1 MTDPNIP
8 LSRRA
13 MLTAALVG
21 GSAAA
26 ATLAGAAAA
35 HAGPAAGS
43 DTRAGGGKQFT
54 LTVLGTTDLHNNV
67 FNWDYFKN
75 VPYSD
80 SASNRIG
87 IAQAATLIKAMRA
100 ERGAANTLTID
111 AGDTIQ
117 GTPLAY
123 YFAKIN
129 PISATVKHPMA
140 LAMNSV
146 GYDAVCLG
154 NHEFNYG
161 IPLLRTWE
169 GQLDFPLLGA
179 NVRDAATGSRAFTPY
194 VLKRVKTGNGWV
206 TVGLVGFVTPGCALW
221 DRDNVQGRLDFNGI
235 VEEARKVIPEMKA
248 AGADVVIVSSHS
260 GATPGSSYGDALPF
274 PENAST
280 QLAEEVPGIDAIL
293 VGHAHLEIPER
304 FVTNKDTGRQVLL
317 AEPLKWGMRV
327 SVMDLE
333 LAREKGQWTVISAH
347 SHLLD
352 AKTVDADPAVVRAV
366 QAGHDATVKY
376 VNAVI
381 GTSTAP
387 LSTATACWQDSA
399 AIDAI
404 NYVQASTIKAEL
416 AGGPNAG
423 LPVLSIAA
431 AFSREVDVK
440 AGPLTI
446 RDVAGLYIFD
456 NTLLSIKVTGAQ
468 VKAYLEWSAQYFRP
482 VSTTTARAA
491 DVTNAVTATAPNG
504 TPDYNYDVVY
514 GLDAP
519 LDYEIDLARPAGDRI
534 VGLAY
539 GGKALAPE
547 QEFAMA
553 INNYRQS
560 GGGNFPG
567 VKTAPVLSNSQQE
580 IRQRII
586 DYVVDRGT
594 LDVAVFSRDNW
605 RLTVNGRPLTVTPQ
619 T

>member
-1 MTDPNIP
+1 MTDPHHS
-8 LSRRA
+8 LSRRT

-26 ATLAGAAAA
+26 AALSGAPAAQA
-35 HAGPAAGS
+35 APAAGRK
-43 DTRAGGGKQFT
+43 TFN

-75 VPYSD
+75 VPYAD
-80 SASNRIG
+80 TAGNKIG
-87 IAQAATLIKAMRA
+87 IAQAATLIKAMRD
-100 ERGAANTLTID
+100 ERGASNTLTID

-123 YFAKIN
+123 YFAKIS
-129 PISATVKHPMA
+129 PISATVTHPMA
-140 LAMNSV
+140 LAMNAV
-146 GYDAVCLG
+146 GYDAVGLG

-169 GQLDFPLLGA
+169 SQLNFPLLGA
-179 NVRDAATGSRAFTPY
+179 NVHDATTGKRAFTPY
-194 VLKRVKTGNGWV
+194 VLKRVKTNNGWL

-221 DRDNVQGRLDFNGI
+221 DRDNVQGKLDFNGI
-235 VEEARKVIPEMKA
+235 VEEARTVIPQLKA
-248 AGADVVIVSSHS
+248 AGADVVIVTSHS

-304 FVTNKDTGRQVLL
+304 FVTNKATGRQVLL
-317 AEPLKWGMRV
+317 TEPLKWGMRV
-327 SVMDLE
+327 AVMDLE
-333 LAREKGQWTVISAH
+333 VAKDKGRWTVTAAH

-366 QAGHDATVKY
+366 QAGHEATVKY
-376 VNAVI
+376 VNEVI

-387 LSTATACWQDSA
+387 LNTATACWEDSA

-416 AGGPNAG
+416 AGGPSAG

-431 AFSREVDVK
+431 AFSRSVDVK

-456 NTLLSIKVTGAQ
+456 NTLLSVKVTGAQ
-468 VKAYLEWSAQYFRP
+468 VRDYLEWSARYFKP
-482 VSTTTARAA
+482 VFSSPARAA
-491 DVTNAVTATAPNG
+491 DVTNAATAMAPGG

-514 GLDAP
+514 GLDAA
-519 LDYEIDLARPAGDRI
+519 LNYEIDLAKPVGERI
-534 VGLAY
+534 TGLRY
-539 GGKALAPE
+539 GGEVLRRD
-547 QEFAMA
+547 QEFALA

-560 GGGNFPG
+560 GGGNFPA
-567 VKTAPVLSNSQQE
+567 VMAAPVLSNSQQE

-586 DYVVDRGT
+586 DYVVDHGT
-594 LDVAVFSRDNW
+594 LDVSVFSQDNW
-605 RLTVNGRPLTVTPQ
+605 RLTVNGAALTVTA
-619 T
+619 

>member
-1 MTDPNIP
+1 MTDPNP
-8 LSRRA
+8 SFSRRA
-13 MLTAALVG
+13 MLAAAFVG

-26 ATLAGAAAA
+26 AALSGA
-35 HAGPAAGS
+35 PAAQAAPATG
-43 DTRAGGGKQFT
+43 RNQFQ

-67 FNWDYFKN
+67 FNWDYFKDM
-75 VPYSD
+75 PYSD
-80 SASNRIG
+80 SAGNKIG
-87 IAQAATLIKAMRA
+87 IAQAATLIKAVRA
-100 ERGAANTLTID
+100 ERGAGHTLTID
-111 AGDTIQ
+111 SGDTIQ

-123 YFAKIN
+123 YFAKVN
-129 PISATVKHPMA
+129 PISDTVKHPMA
-140 LAMNSV
+140 LAMNAV
-146 GYDAVCLG
+146 GYDAVALG

-161 IPLLRTWE
+161 IPMLRTWE
-169 GQLDFPLLGA
+169 KQLDFPLLGA
-179 NVRDAATGSRAFTPY
+179 NVHDAVSGRRAFTPY
-194 VLKRVKTGNGWV
+194 VLKRVKTENGWL

-221 DRDNVQGRLDFNGI
+221 DRDNVQGKLDFNGI
-235 VEEARKVIPEMKA
+235 VEEAKTVIPEMKA

-304 FVTNKDTGRQVLL
+304 FVINKATGRQVLL
-317 AEPLKWGMRV
+317 TEPLKWGMRV
-327 SVMDLE
+327 AVIDLQ
-333 LAREKGQWTVISAH
+333 LTKDRGQWSVTSAH

-352 AKTVDADPAVVRAV
+352 AKTADADPAVVGAV
-366 QAGHDATVKY
+366 QAGHEATVKY
-376 VNAVI
+376 VNQVI

-387 LSTATACWQDSA
+387 LSTATACWGDSA

-416 AGGPNAG
+416 ANGPAAS

-431 AFSREVDVK
+431 AFSRAVDVK

-468 VKAYLEWSAQYFRP
+468 VKAYLEWSAQYFKP
-482 VSTTTARAA
+482 VAGTTARAQ
-491 DVTNAVTATAPNG
+491 DVTNAATVIAPNG

-519 LDYEIDLARPAGDRI
+519 LDYEIDLARPVGDRI
-534 VGLAY
+534 MKLTY
-539 GGKALAPE
+539 GGEPVPAE
-547 QEFAMA
+547 MEFAMA

-560 GGGNFPG
+560 GGGNFPA

-586 DYVVDRGT
+586 DYVVDRGS
-594 LDVAVFSRDNW
+594 LDAAVFSQSNW
-605 RLTVNGRPLTVTPQ
+605 RLTVNGEPLTVTA
-619 T
+619 

>member
-1 MTDPNIP
+1 MTDPSTAF
-8 LSRRA
+8 SRRA

-21 GSAAA
+21 G
-26 ATLAGAAAA
+26 GAAAA
-35 HAGPAAGS
+35 AFSAPAAQAAPANG
-43 DTRAGGGKQFT
+43 RKQFT

-67 FNWDYFKN
+67 FNWDYFKDL
-75 VPYSD
+75 PYAD
-80 SASNRIG
+80 AAGNKVG
-87 IAQAATLIKAMRA
+87 IAQAATLIKAVRA

-111 AGDTIQ
+111 SGDTIQ

-123 YFAKIN
+123 YFAKVN

-140 LAMNSV
+140 LAMNAV
-146 GYDAVCLG
+146 GYDAVGLG

-161 IPLLRTWE
+161 IPMLRTWE
-169 GQLDFPLLGA
+169 KQLDFPLLGA
-179 NVRDAATGSRAFTPY
+179 NVHDAGTGRRAFTPY
-194 VLKRVKTGNGWV
+194 VLKRVKTENGWL

-221 DRDNVQGRLDFNGI
+221 DRDNVQGKLDFNGI
-235 VEEARKVIPEMKA
+235 VEEAKTVIPEMKA

-304 FVTNKDTGRQVLL
+304 FVTNKATGRPVLL
-317 AEPLKWGMRV
+317 TEPLKWGMRV
-327 SVMDLE
+327 AVMDLE
-333 LAREKGQWTVISAH
+333 LVKDRGQWRVASAH
-347 SHLLD
+347 AHLLD
-352 AKTVDADPAVVRAV
+352 AKTVDADPAVVSAV
-366 QAGHDATVKY
+366 QAGHEATVKY
-376 VNAVI
+376 VNQVI

-387 LSTATACWQDSA
+387 LSTVTACWEDSA

-416 AGGPNAG
+416 ANGPAAG

-431 AFSREVDVK
+431 AFSRSVDVK

-468 VKAYLEWSAQYFRP
+468 VKDYLEWSAQYFKP
-482 VSTTTARAA
+482 VSGTSAKAA
-491 DVTNAVTATAPNG
+491 DVTNAATALAPNG

-519 LDYEIDLARPAGDRI
+519 LDYEIDLARPVGDRI
-534 VGLAY
+534 RNLSYDGEPLPA
-539 GGKALAPE
+539 GK
-547 QEFAMA
+547 EFAMA

-560 GGGNFPG
+560 GGGGFPA
-567 VKTAPVLSNSQQE
+567 VKSAPVLSNSQQE

-594 LDVAVFSRDNW
+594 LDAAVFSRSNW
-605 RLTVNGRPLTVTPQ
+605 RLTVNGAPLTVTA
-619 T
+619 

>member
-1 MTDPNIP
+1 MTDPTP
-8 LSRRA
+8 SPSRRA

-21 GSAAA
+21 GTAA
-26 ATLAGAAAA
+26 ATTFAGA
-35 HAGPAAGS
+35 PAAQARPALRPE
-43 DTRAGGGKQFT
+43 DNKQFT

-75 VPYSD
+75 TSYAD
-80 SASNRIG
+80 AAGNKIG
-87 IAQAATLIKAMRA
+87 IAQASTLIKAMRA
-100 ERGAANTLTID
+100 ECGAANTLTID

-123 YFAKIN
+123 YFAKIR
-129 PISATVKHPMA
+129 PVSDSVTHPMA
-140 LAMNSV
+140 LAMNAV
-146 GYDAVCLG
+146 GYDAVGLG

-169 GQLDFPLLGA
+169 KQLDFPLLGA
-179 NVRDAATGSRAFTPY
+179 NVHDAVTGQRAFTPY
-194 VLKRVKTGNGWV
+194 VLKRIKTDNGWL

-221 DRDNVQGRLDFNGI
+221 DRDNVQGKLDFNGI
-235 VEEARKVIPEMKA
+235 VEEARTVIPQMKA

-280 QLAEEVPGIDAIL
+280 LLAEEVPGIDAIL
-293 VGHAHLEIPER
+293 VGHAHVEIPER
-304 FVTNKDTGRQVLL
+304 FVTHKATGKQVLL
-317 AEPLKWGMRV
+317 TEPLKWGMRV
-327 SVMDLE
+327 SVMDLRLTKE
-333 LAREKGQWTVISAH
+333 RGRWNVTSAS

-352 AKTVDADPAVVRAV
+352 AKTAEPDPAVVRAV
-366 QAGHDATVKY
+366 QAGHEATVKY
-376 VNAVI
+376 VNEVI
-381 GTSTAP
+381 GTSTAA
-387 LSTATACWQDSA
+387 LSTGTACWQDTA

-404 NYVQASTIKAEL
+404 NFVQASTIKAEL
-416 AGGPNAG
+416 AGGANAG

-431 AFSREVDVK
+431 AFSRAVDVK

-468 VKAYLEWSAQYFRP
+468 VKAYLEWSAQYFKP
-482 VSTTTARAA
+482 VTGTTAAAA
-491 DVTNAVTATAPNG
+491 DVTNSVTPTAPGG

-519 LDYEIDLARPAGDRI
+519 LTYDIDLARPVGSRI
-534 VGLAY
+534 SNLSY
-539 GGKALAPE
+539 GGEALRAD

-567 VKTAPVLSNSQQE
+567 VKTAPVLANSQQE

-586 DYVVDRGT
+586 DYVVDSGT
-594 LDVAVFSRDNW
+594 LDVALFSRSDW
-605 RLTVNGRPLTVTPQ
+605 RLVVNGQPLTVIP
-619 T
+619 

>member
-1 MTDPNIP
+1 MTDANPS

-13 MLTAALVG
+13 MLAAALVG
-21 GSAAA
+21 GGTAA
-26 ATLAGAAAA
+26 ATLAGAPAAQ
-35 HAGPAAGS
+35 AGPASA
-43 DTRAGGGKQFT
+43 RKRFT

-75 VPYSD
+75 LPYAD
-80 SASNRIG
+80 TAGNKIG
-87 IAQAATLIKAMRA
+87 IAQASTLIKAMRT
-100 ERGAANTLTID
+100 ERGAAKTLTID

-123 YFAKIN
+123 YFAKIR
-129 PISATVKHPMA
+129 PISATVTHPMA
-140 LAMNSV
+140 LAMNAV
-146 GYDAVCLG
+146 GYDAAGLG

-169 GQLDFPLLGA
+169 RQLDFPLLAA
-179 NVRDAATGSRAFTPY
+179 NVHDAGTGQRAFTPY
-194 VLKRVKTGNGWV
+194 VLKRVKTDNGWL

-221 DRDNVQGRLDFNGI
+221 DRDNVQGKLDFNGI
-235 VEEARKVIPEMKA
+235 VEEARTVIPQLKA
-248 AGADVVIVSSHS
+248 AGADVVIVTSHS

-304 FVTNKDTGRQVLL
+304 FVTNKSSGKQVLL
-317 AEPLKWGMRV
+317 TEPLKWGMRV

-333 LAREKGQWTVISAH
+333 LAKDKGQWTVTAAH

-366 QAGHDATVKY
+366 RSGHEATVKY
-376 VNAVI
+376 VNEVI

-387 LSTATACWQDSA
+387 LTTATACWEDSA

-404 NYVQASTIKAEL
+404 NYVQAITIKAEL
-416 AGGPNAG
+416 ANGPAAD

-431 AFSREVDVK
+431 AFSRSVDVK

-468 VKAYLEWSAQYFRP
+468 VKDYLEWSAQFFQP
-482 VSTTTARAA
+482 VTTTTARAA
-491 DVTNAVTATAPNG
+491 DVTNAVTAAAPGG

-519 LDYEIDLARPAGDRI
+519 LNYEIDLAKPVGQRI
-534 VGLAY
+534 TGLTY
-539 GGKALAPE
+539 GTGALRMD
-547 QEFAMA
+547 QEFALA

-560 GGGNFPG
+560 GGGNFPA

-586 DYVVDRGT
+586 DFVVDRGT
-594 LDVAVFSRDNW
+594 LDVAVFSQANW
-605 RLTVNGRPLTVTPQ
+605 RLTVNGAALTITP
-619 T
+619 

>member
-1 MTDPNIP
+1 MTDPKSS

-26 ATLAGAAAA
+26 GALAGAPAVHAA
-35 HAGPAAGS
+35 PASG
-43 DTRAGGGKQFT
+43 RKRFT

-75 VPYSD
+75 VPYAD
-80 SASNRIG
+80 KAGNKIG

-100 ERGAANTLTID
+100 ERGAANTITID

-129 PISATVKHPMA
+129 PISASVKHPMA
-140 LAMNSV
+140 LAMNAV
-146 GYDAVCLG
+146 GYDAVGLG

-169 GQLDFPLLGA
+169 SQLDFPLLGA
-179 NVRDAATGSRAFTPY
+179 NVHDSVTGQRAFTPY
-194 VLKRVKTGNGWV
+194 VLKRVKTDNGWL

-221 DRDNVQGRLDFNGI
+221 DRDNVQGKLDFNGI
-235 VEEARKVIPEMKA
+235 VEEAKTVIPEMKA
-248 AGADVVIVSSHS
+248 AGADVVIVTSHS

-304 FVTNKDTGRQVLL
+304 FVTNKATGKQVLL
-317 AEPLKWGMRV
+317 TEPLKWGMRV

-333 LAREKGQWTVISAH
+333 LAKDKGQWTVTAAH
-347 SHLLD
+347 SLLLD

-366 QAGHDATVKY
+366 QSGHEATVKY
-376 VNAVI
+376 VNQVI
-381 GTSTAP
+381 GTSTAA
-387 LSTATACWQDSA
+387 LTTATACWEDSA

-404 NYVQASTIKAEL
+404 NFVQASTIKAEL
-416 AGGPNAG
+416 SNGPAAG

-431 AFSREVDVK
+431 AFSRSVDVK

-468 VKAYLEWSAQYFRP
+468 VKAYLEWSAQYFKP
-482 VSTTTARAA
+482 VFSTTARAA
-491 DVTNAVTATAPNG
+491 DVTNAATAMAPGG

-519 LDYEIDLARPAGDRI
+519 LDYEIDLAKPVGERI
-534 VGLAY
+534 TGLTY
-539 GGKALAPE
+539 GSAALRMD
-547 QEFAMA
+547 QEFALA

-560 GGGNFPG
+560 GGGSFPA

-586 DYVVDRGT
+586 DYVVAHGT
-594 LDVAVFSRDNW
+594 LDVAVFSQDNW
-605 RLTVNGRPLTVTPQ
+605 RLTVNGEALTVTP
-619 T
+619 

>member
-1 MTDPNIP
+1 MTDPNP
-8 LSRRA
+8 SFSRRA
-13 MLTAALVG
+13 MLAAAFVG

-26 ATLAGAAAA
+26 AALSGA
-35 HAGPAAGS
+35 PAAQAAPGN
-43 DTRAGGGKQFT
+43 AKKQFS

-67 FNWDYFKN
+67 FNWDYFKD

-80 SASNRIG
+80 TAGNRIG
-87 IAQAATLIKAMRA
+87 IAQASSLIKAVRA

-111 AGDTIQ
+111 SGDTIQ

-123 YFAKIN
+123 YFAKVN
-129 PISATVKHPMA
+129 PISDTVKHPMA
-140 LAMNSV
+140 LAMNAV
-146 GYDAVCLG
+146 GYDAVALG

-161 IPLLRTWE
+161 IPMLRTWE
-169 GQLDFPLLGA
+169 KQLDFPLLGA
-179 NVRDAATGSRAFTPY
+179 NVHDAVTGQRAFTPY
-194 VLKRVKTGNGWV
+194 VLKRVRTGNGWL

-221 DRDNVQGRLDFNGI
+221 DRDNVQGKLDFNGI
-235 VEEARKVIPEMKA
+235 VEEAKTVIPQMKA
-248 AGADVVIVSSHS
+248 AGADVIIVSSHS

-274 PENAST
+274 AENAST

-304 FVTNKDTGRQVLL
+304 FVTNKETKRPVLL
-317 AEPLKWGMRV
+317 TEPLKWGMRV
-327 SVMDLE
+327 AVIDLQ
-333 LAREKGQWTVISAH
+333 LAKDEGGWAVTSAH
-347 SHLLD
+347 SHLLNANTAD
-352 AKTVDADPAVVRAV
+352 PDPAVVSAV
-366 QAGHDATVKY
+366 QAGHEATVKY
-376 VNAVI
+376 VNQVI

-387 LSTATACWQDSA
+387 LTTVTACWGDSA

-416 AGGPNAG
+416 ANGPAAG

-431 AFSREVDVK
+431 AFSRSVDVK

-468 VKAYLEWSAQYFRP
+468 VKAYLEWSAQYFKP
-482 VSTTTARAA
+482 VATTTARAQ
-491 DVTNAVTATAPNG
+491 DVTNAATTMAPNG

-519 LDYEIDLARPAGDRI
+519 LNYEIDLARPVGERI
-534 VGLAY
+534 MNLSY
-539 GGKALAPE
+539 GGSPVPAEK
-547 QEFAMA
+547 EFAMA

-586 DYVVDRGT
+586 DYVVARGT
-594 LDVAVFSRDNW
+594 LDAAVFSQSNW
-605 RLTVNGRPLTVTPQ
+605 RLTVTGEPLTVTA
-619 T
+619 

>member
-1 MTDPNIP
+1 MTDPNP
-8 LSRRA
+8 SLSRRA
-13 MLTAALVG
+13 MLTAAFVG

-26 ATLAGAAAA
+26 AAFSGA
-35 HAGPAAGS
+35 PAAQ
-43 DTRAGGGKQFT
+43 AAPGGQASAKKQFT

-67 FNWDYFKN
+67 FNWDYFKDAA
-75 VPYSD
+75 YSD
-80 SASNRIG
+80 NAGNKIG
-87 IAQAATLIKAMRA
+87 IAQASTLIKAVRA

-111 AGDTIQ
+111 SGDTIQ

-129 PISATVKHPMA
+129 PISDSVKHPMA
-140 LAMNSV
+140 LAMNAV
-146 GYDAVCLG
+146 GYDAVALG

-161 IPLLRTWE
+161 IPMLRTWE
-169 GQLDFPLLGA
+169 KQLDFPLLGA
-179 NVRDAATGSRAFTPY
+179 NVHDAGTGQHAFTPY
-194 VLKRVKTGNGWV
+194 ILKRVKTENGWL

-221 DRDNVQGRLDFNGI
+221 DRDNVQGKLDFNGI
-235 VEEARKVIPEMKA
+235 VEEAKTVIPQMKA

-274 PENAST
+274 AENAST

-304 FVTNKDTGRQVLL
+304 FVTNKATGRQVLL
-317 AEPLKWGMRV
+317 TEPLKWGMRV
-327 SVMDLE
+327 AVIDLALVKDQGRWSV
-333 LAREKGQWTVISAH
+333 ASAH

-352 AKTVDADPAVVRAV
+352 AKTVEADPAVVSAV
-366 QAGHDATVKY
+366 QAGHEATVKY
-376 VNAVI
+376 VNQVI

-387 LSTATACWQDSA
+387 LSTADACWSDSA

-416 AGGPNAG
+416 ANGPAAG

-431 AFSREVDVK
+431 AFSRSVDVK

-468 VKAYLEWSAQYFRP
+468 VKAYLEWSAQYFKP
-482 VSTTTARAA
+482 VSGTTARAA
-491 DVTNAVTATAPNG
+491 DVTNAATALAPNG

-519 LDYEIDLARPAGDRI
+519 LDYEIDLARPVGDRI
-534 VGLAY
+534 ANLTY
-539 GGKALAPE
+539 GGSPLAADK
-547 QEFAMA
+547 EFALA

-560 GGGNFPG
+560 GGGNFPA

-594 LDVAVFSRDNW
+594 LDSAVFSQSNW
-605 RLTVNGRPLTVTPQ
+605 RLTVDGAPLTVTA
-619 T
+619 

>member
-1 MTDPNIP
+1 MTDPTTP

-26 ATLAGAAAA
+26 ATLAGA
-35 HAGPAAGS
+35 PAAQAATGS
-43 DTRAGGGKQFT
+43 PGTGGKPFT

-75 VPYSD
+75 TPYTD
-80 SASNRIG
+80 TAGNKIG

-129 PISATVKHPMA
+129 PVSATVKHPMA
-140 LAMNSV
+140 LAMNAV
-146 GYDAVCLG
+146 GYDAVALG

-169 GQLDFPLLGA
+169 KQLDFPLLGA
-179 NVRDAATGSRAFTPY
+179 NVHDAVTGQRAFTPY
-194 VLKRVKTGNGWV
+194 ILKRVKTVNGWL

-221 DRDNVQGRLDFNGI
+221 DRDNVQGKLDFNGI
-235 VEEARKVIPEMKA
+235 VEEAKTVIPQMKA

-304 FVTNKDTGRQVLL
+304 FATNKATGRQVLL
-317 AEPLKWGMRV
+317 TEPLKWGMRV
-327 SVMDLE
+327 AVMDLQ
-333 LAREKGQWTVISAH
+333 LAKDRGQWSVVSAH

-352 AKTVDADPAVVRAV
+352 AKTVDADPAVVSAV
-366 QAGHDATVKY
+366 QAGHQATVKY
-376 VNAVI
+376 VNQVI

-387 LSTATACWQDSA
+387 LSTATACWGDSA

-416 AGGPNAG
+416 ANGPAAG

-431 AFSREVDVK
+431 AFSRAVDVK

-468 VKAYLEWSAQYFRP
+468 VKAYLEWSAQYFKP
-482 VSTTTARAA
+482 VSGTTASAQ
-491 DVTNAVTATAPNG
+491 DVTNAATAMAPNG

-519 LDYEIDLARPAGDRI
+519 LDYEIDLARPVGDRI
-534 VGLAY
+534 MNLTY
-539 GGKALAPE
+539 GGAPVPAG

-560 GGGNFPG
+560 GGGNFPA

-594 LDVAVFSRDNW
+594 LDAAVFSQSNW
-605 RLTVNGRPLTVTPQ
+605 RLTVNGAPLTVTA
-619 T
+619 

>member
-1 MTDPNIP
+1 MTDPNP
-8 LSRRA
+8 SFSRRA
-13 MLTAALVG
+13 MLAAAFVG

-26 ATLAGAAAA
+26 AALSGA
-35 HAGPAAGS
+35 PAAQAAPGN
-43 DTRAGGGKQFT
+43 GKKQFN

-67 FNWDYFKN
+67 FNWDYFKD

-80 SASNRIG
+80 TTGNRIG
-87 IAQAATLIKAMRA
+87 IAQASSLIKAVRA

-111 AGDTIQ
+111 SGDTIQ

-123 YFAKIN
+123 YFAKVN
-129 PISATVKHPMA
+129 PISDTVKHPMA
-140 LAMNSV
+140 LAMNAV
-146 GYDAVCLG
+146 GYDAVALG

-161 IPLLRTWE
+161 IPMLRTWE
-169 GQLDFPLLGA
+169 KQLDFPLLGA
-179 NVRDAATGSRAFTPY
+179 NVHDAVTGQRAFTPY
-194 VLKRVKTGNGWV
+194 VLKRVKTESGWL

-221 DRDNVQGRLDFNGI
+221 DRDNVQGKLDFNGI
-235 VEEARKVIPEMKA
+235 VEEAKTVIPQMKA
-248 AGADVVIVSSHS
+248 AGADVIIVSSHS

-274 PENAST
+274 AENAST
-280 QLAEEVPGIDAIL
+280 QLAEEVSGIDAIL

-304 FVTNKDTGRQVLL
+304 FVTNKETKRPVLL
-317 AEPLKWGMRV
+317 TEPLKWGMRV
-327 SVMDLE
+327 AVIDLQ
-333 LAREKGQWTVISAH
+333 LTKDDGRWTVTSAH
-347 SHLLD
+347 SHLLNANTAD
-352 AKTVDADPAVVRAV
+352 PDPAVVNAV
-366 QAGHDATVKY
+366 QAGHEATVKY
-376 VNAVI
+376 VNQVI

-387 LSTATACWQDSA
+387 LTTATACWGDSA

-416 AGGPNAG
+416 ANGPAAG

-431 AFSREVDVK
+431 AFSRSVDVK

-468 VKAYLEWSAQYFRP
+468 VKAYLEWSAQYFKP
-482 VSTTTARAA
+482 VATTTARAQ
-491 DVTNAVTATAPNG
+491 DVTNAATTMAPNG

-519 LDYEIDLARPAGDRI
+519 LNYEIDLARPVGDRI
-534 VGLAY
+534 MNLTY
-539 GGKALAPE
+539 GGSPVPAD

-560 GGGNFPG
+560 GGGNFPA

-586 DYVVDRGT
+586 DYVVARGT
-594 LDVAVFSRDNW
+594 LDAAVFSQSNW
-605 RLTVNGRPLTVTPQ
+605 RLTVQGEPLTVTA
-619 T
+619 

>member
-1 MTDPNIP
+1 MTDPNTA
-8 LSRRA
+8 LTRRA

-26 ATLAGAAAA
+26 ATLAGSPAAQAA
-35 HAGPAAGS
+35 PAAG
-43 DTRAGGGKQFT
+43 RKAFT

-75 VPYSD
+75 IPYAD
-80 SASNRIG
+80 TAGNKIG

-100 ERGAANTLTID
+100 ERGAGNTVTVD

-123 YFAKIN
+123 YFAKIE
-129 PISATVKHPMA
+129 PISTTVKHPMA
-140 LAMNSV
+140 LAMNAV
-146 GYDAVCLG
+146 GYDAVGLG

-169 GQLDFPLLGA
+169 RQLDFPLLGA
-179 NVRDAATGSRAFTPY
+179 NVHDAVTGKRAFTPW
-194 VLKRVKTGNGWV
+194 VLKRVKTDNGWL

-221 DRDNVQGRLDFNGI
+221 DRDNVQGKLDFNGI
-235 VEEARKVIPEMKA
+235 VEEAKTVIPQLKA
-248 AGADVVIVSSHS
+248 AGADVVIVTSHS

-280 QLAEEVPGIDAIL
+280 QLAEVVPGIDAIL

-304 FVTNKDTGRQVLL
+304 YVTNTVTGKQVLL
-317 AEPLKWGMRV
+317 TEPLKWGMRV

-333 LAREKGQWTVISAH
+333 LIKDKGRWTVTAAH
-347 SHLLD
+347 AHLLD

-366 QAGHDATVKY
+366 QSGHEATVKY
-376 VNAVI
+376 VNEVI
-381 GTSTAP
+381 GSSTAP
-387 LSTATACWQDSA
+387 LNTATACWEDTD

-404 NYVQASTIKAEL
+404 NYIQASTIKAEL
-416 AGGPNAG
+416 ANGPSAG

-431 AFSREVDVK
+431 AFSRTVDVK

-468 VKAYLEWSAQYFRP
+468 VKDYLEWSAQYFKA
-482 VSTTTARAA
+482 VSASSARAA
-491 DVTNAVTATAPNG
+491 DITNAVTAMAPGG

-519 LDYEIDLARPAGDRI
+519 LNYEIDLAKPVGERI
-534 VGLAY
+534 TGLSY
-539 GGKALAPE
+539 GGEALRAD
-547 QEFAMA
+547 QEFALA

-560 GGGNFPG
+560 GGGNFPA

-586 DYVVDRGT
+586 DYVVDTGT
-594 LDVAVFSRDNW
+594 LDVAVFSQDNW
-605 RLTVNGRPLTVTPQ
+605 RLTVNGQALTVTA
-619 T
+619 

>member
-1 MTDPNIP
+1 MTDPNTSP
-8 LSRRA
+8 SRRA
-13 MLTAALVG
+13 MLAAALVG
-21 GSAAA
+21 G
-26 ATLAGAAAA
+26 GAAAA
-35 HAGPAAGS
+35 ALAGTPAAQAAPGLAGS
-43 DTRAGGGKQFT
+43 KKQFT

-75 VPYSD
+75 AAYAD
-80 SASNRIG
+80 AAGNKIG
-87 IAQAATLIKAMRA
+87 IAQAAALINAMRA

-123 YFAKIN
+123 YFAKIK

-140 LAMNSV
+140 LAMNAI
-146 GYDAVCLG
+146 GYDAVGLG

-161 IPLLRTWE
+161 IALLRTWE
-169 GQLDFPLLGA
+169 KQLDFPLLGA
-179 NVRDAATGSRAFTPY
+179 NVHDAVSGRRAFTPY
-194 VLKRVKTGNGWV
+194 VLKRVKTDSGWL

-221 DRDNVQGRLDFNGI
+221 DRDNVQGKLDFNGI
-235 VEEARKVIPEMKA
+235 VEEARAVIPQVKA
-248 AGADVVIVSSHS
+248 AGADVVIVTSHS

-304 FVTNKDTGRQVLL
+304 FVTNKATGKQVLL
-317 AEPLKWGMRV
+317 TEPLKWGMRV

-333 LAREKGQWTVISAH
+333 LAKEKGQWSVTAAH

-352 AKTVDADPAVVRAV
+352 AKTADADPAVVRAV
-366 QAGHDATVKY
+366 QAGHEATVNY
-376 VNAVI
+376 VNEVI
-381 GTSTAP
+381 GTCTAP
-387 LSTATACWQDSA
+387 LSTATACWEDSA

-416 AGGPNAG
+416 ANGPAAG

-431 AFSREVDVK
+431 AFSRAVDVK

-468 VKAYLEWSAQYFRP
+468 VKAYLEWSAQYFKP
-482 VSTTTARAA
+482 VTATTASAQ
-491 DVTNAVTATAPNG
+491 DVTNAVTAAAPNG

-519 LDYEIDLARPAGDRI
+519 LNYEIDLARPAGDRI
-534 VGLAY
+534 ANLSY
-539 GGKALAPE
+539 GGQALAPE
-547 QEFAMA
+547 QEFALA

-560 GGGNFPG
+560 GGGNFPA
-567 VKTAPVLSNSQQE
+567 VKSAPVLSNSQQE

-594 LDVAVFSRDNW
+594 LDVAAFSQANW
-605 RLTVNGRPLTVTPQ
+605 RLTVNGAPLTVTA
-619 T
+619 

>member
-1 MTDPNIP
+1 MTDPTP
-8 LSRRA
+8 SPSRRA

-21 GSAAA
+21 GTAA
-26 ATLAGAAAA
+26 ATTFAGA
-35 HAGPAAGS
+35 PAAQARPALRPE
-43 DTRAGGGKQFT
+43 DKKQFT

-75 VPYSD
+75 TSYAD
-80 SASNRIG
+80 AAGNKIG
-87 IAQAATLIKAMRA
+87 IAQASTLIKAMRA
-100 ERGAANTLTID
+100 ECGAANTLTID

-123 YFAKIN
+123 YFAKIR
-129 PISATVKHPMA
+129 PISDSVTHPMA
-140 LAMNSV
+140 LAMNAV
-146 GYDAVCLG
+146 GYDAVGLG

-169 GQLDFPLLGA
+169 KQLDFPLLGA
-179 NVRDAATGSRAFTPY
+179 NVHDAVTGQRAFTPY
-194 VLKRVKTGNGWV
+194 VLKRIKTDNGWL

-221 DRDNVQGRLDFNGI
+221 DRDNVQGKLDFNGI
-235 VEEARKVIPEMKA
+235 VEEARTVIPQMKA

-280 QLAEEVPGIDAIL
+280 LLAEEVPGIDAIL
-293 VGHAHLEIPER
+293 VGHAHVEIPER
-304 FVTNKDTGRQVLL
+304 FVTHKATGKQVLL
-317 AEPLKWGMRV
+317 TEPLKWGMRV
-327 SVMDLE
+327 SVMDLRLTKE
-333 LAREKGQWTVISAH
+333 RGRWNVTSAS

-352 AKTVDADPAVVRAV
+352 AKTAEPDPAVVRAV
-366 QAGHDATVKY
+366 QAGHEATVKY
-376 VNAVI
+376 VNEVI
-381 GTSTAP
+381 GTSTAA
-387 LSTATACWQDSA
+387 LSTGTACWQDSA

-404 NYVQASTIKAEL
+404 NFVQASTIKAEL
-416 AGGPNAG
+416 AGGANAG

-431 AFSREVDVK
+431 AFSRAVDVK

-468 VKAYLEWSAQYFRP
+468 VKAYLEWSAQYFKP
-482 VSTTTARAA
+482 VTGTTAAAA
-491 DVTNAVTATAPNG
+491 DVTNSVTPTAPGG

-519 LDYEIDLARPAGDRI
+519 LTYDIDLARPVGSRI
-534 VGLAY
+534 SNLRY
-539 GGKALAPE
+539 GGEALRAD

-586 DYVVDRGT
+586 DYVVDSGT
-594 LDVAVFSRDNW
+594 LDVALFSRSDW
-605 RLTVNGRPLTVTPQ
+605 RLVVNGQPLTVIP
-619 T
+619 

>member
-1 MTDPNIP
+1 MTDPNP
-8 LSRRA
+8 SFSRRA
-13 MLTAALVG
+13 MLTAAFVG

-26 ATLAGAAAA
+26 AALSGA
-35 HAGPAAGS
+35 PAAQAAPGN
-43 DTRAGGGKQFT
+43 AKKQFN

-67 FNWDYFKN
+67 FNWDYFKDL
-75 VPYSD
+75 PYSD
-80 SASNRIG
+80 NAGNKIG

-100 ERGAANTLTID
+100 ERGAAHTLTID
-111 AGDTIQ
+111 SGDTIQ

-123 YFAKIN
+123 YFAKVN

-140 LAMNSV
+140 LAMNAV
-146 GYDAVCLG
+146 GYDAVGLG

-161 IPLLRTWE
+161 IPMLRTWE
-169 GQLDFPLLGA
+169 KQLDFPLLGA
-179 NVRDAATGSRAFTPY
+179 NVHDAGTGRRAFTPY
-194 VLKRVKTGNGWV
+194 VLKRVKTENGWL

-221 DRDNVQGRLDFNGI
+221 DRDNVQGKLDFNGI
-235 VEEARKVIPEMKA
+235 VEEAKTVIPELKA

-274 PENAST
+274 AENAST

-304 FVTNKDTGRQVLL
+304 FVTNKATGRQVLL
-317 AEPLKWGMRV
+317 TEPLKWGMRV
-327 SVMDLE
+327 AVIDLQLAKDRGRWSV
-333 LAREKGQWTVISAH
+333 TSAH

-352 AKTVDADPAVVRAV
+352 AKTVEADPAVVSAV
-366 QAGHDATVKY
+366 QAGHEATVKY
-376 VNAVI
+376 VNQVI

-387 LSTATACWQDSA
+387 LSTATACWADSA

-404 NYVQASTIKAEL
+404 NYVQASTVKAEL
-416 AGGPNAG
+416 ANGPAAG

-431 AFSREVDVK
+431 AFSRSVDVK

-468 VKAYLEWSAQYFRP
+468 VKAYLEWSAQYFKP
-482 VSTTTARAA
+482 VATTTARAG
-491 DVTNAVTATAPNG
+491 DVTNAPTALAPNG

-534 VGLAY
+534 RNLSY
-539 GGKALAPE
+539 GGAPVPAE

-560 GGGNFPG
+560 GGGGFPA

-594 LDVAVFSRDNW
+594 LDAAVFSQDNW
-605 RLTVNGRPLTVTPQ
+605 RLTVNGEALTVTA
-619 T
+619 

>member
-1 MTDPNIP
+1 MTDPTP
-8 LSRRA
+8 SPSRRA

-21 GSAAA
+21 GTAA
-26 ATLAGAAAA
+26 ATTFAGA
-35 HAGPAAGS
+35 PAAQARPALRPE
-43 DTRAGGGKQFT
+43 DKKQFT

-75 VPYSD
+75 TSYAD
-80 SASNRIG
+80 AAGNKIG
-87 IAQAATLIKAMRA
+87 IAQASTLIKAMRA
-100 ERGAANTLTID
+100 ECGAANTLTID

-123 YFAKIN
+123 YFAKIR
-129 PISATVKHPMA
+129 PVSDSVTHPMA
-140 LAMNSV
+140 LAMNAV
-146 GYDAVCLG
+146 GYDAVGLG

-169 GQLDFPLLGA
+169 KQLDFPLLGA
-179 NVRDAATGSRAFTPY
+179 NVHDAVTGQRAFTPY
-194 VLKRVKTGNGWV
+194 VLKRIKTDNGWL

-221 DRDNVQGRLDFNGI
+221 DRDNVQGKLDFNGI
-235 VEEARKVIPEMKA
+235 VEEARTVIPQMKA

-280 QLAEEVPGIDAIL
+280 LLAEEVPGIDAIL
-293 VGHAHLEIPER
+293 VGHAHVEIPER
-304 FVTNKDTGRQVLL
+304 FVTHKATGKQVLL
-317 AEPLKWGMRV
+317 TEPLKWGMRV
-327 SVMDLE
+327 SVMDLRLTKE
-333 LAREKGQWTVISAH
+333 RGRWNVTSAS

-352 AKTVDADPAVVRAV
+352 AKTAEPDPAVVRAV
-366 QAGHDATVKY
+366 QAGHEATVKY
-376 VNAVI
+376 VNEVI
-381 GTSTAP
+381 GTSTAA
-387 LSTATACWQDSA
+387 LSTGTACWQDTA

-404 NYVQASTIKAEL
+404 NFVQASTIKAEL
-416 AGGPNAG
+416 AGGANAG

-431 AFSREVDVK
+431 AFSRAVDVK
-440 AGPLTI
+440 AGLLTI

-468 VKAYLEWSAQYFRP
+468 VKAYLEWSAQYFKP
-482 VSTTTARAA
+482 VTGTTAAAA
-491 DVTNAVTATAPNG
+491 DVTNSVTPTAPGG

-519 LDYEIDLARPAGDRI
+519 LTYDIDLARPVGSRI
-534 VGLAY
+534 SNLSY
-539 GGKALAPE
+539 GGEALRAD

-586 DYVVDRGT
+586 DYVVDSGT
-594 LDVAVFSRDNW
+594 LDAALFSRSDW
-605 RLTVNGRPLTVTPQ
+605 RLVVNGQPLTVIP
-619 T
+619 

>member
-1 MTDPNIP
+1 MTDPNP
-8 LSRRA
+8 SLSRRA
-13 MLTAALVG
+13 MLTAAFVG

-26 ATLAGAAAA
+26 LSGA
-35 HAGPAAGS
+35 PAAQAAPANGK
-43 DTRAGGGKQFT
+43 KQFQ

-67 FNWDYFKN
+67 FNWDYFKD

-80 SASNRIG
+80 NAGNKIG
-87 IAQAATLIKAMRA
+87 IAQAATLIKAVRA
-100 ERGAANTLTID
+100 ERGARNTLTID
-111 AGDTIQ
+111 SGDTIQ

-123 YFAKIN
+123 YFAKVN
-129 PISATVKHPMA
+129 PVSDTVKHPMA
-140 LAMNSV
+140 LAMNAV
-146 GYDAVCLG
+146 GYDAVALG

-169 GQLDFPLLGA
+169 KQLDFPLLGA
-179 NVRDAATGSRAFTPY
+179 NVHDAVTGQRAFTPY
-194 VLKRVKTGNGWV
+194 VLKRVKTESGWL
-206 TVGLVGFVTPGCALW
+206 TVGLAGFVTPGCALW
-221 DRDNVQGRLDFNGI
+221 DRDNVQGKLDFNGI
-235 VEEARKVIPEMKA
+235 VEEARIVIPQMKA
-248 AGADVVIVSSHS
+248 AGADVVLVSSHS

-274 PENAST
+274 PENAAT

-304 FVTNKDTGRQVLL
+304 FVTNKATGRQVLL
-317 AEPLKWGMRV
+317 TEPLKWGMRV
-327 SVMDLE
+327 AVIDLQ
-333 LAREKGQWTVISAH
+333 LAKDRGQWSVVSAH

-352 AKTVDADPAVVRAV
+352 AKTVDADPAVVSAV
-366 QAGHDATVKY
+366 QAGHEATVKY
-376 VNAVI
+376 VNQVI

-387 LSTATACWQDSA
+387 LSTATACWGDSA

-404 NYVQASTIKAEL
+404 NYVQASTVKAEL
-416 AGGPNAG
+416 ANGPAAG

-431 AFSREVDVK
+431 AFSRAVDVK

-468 VKAYLEWSAQYFRP
+468 VKAYLEWSAQYFKP
-482 VSTTTARAA
+482 VSGTTASAH
-491 DVTNAVTATAPNG
+491 DVTNAATAMAPNG

-519 LDYEIDLARPAGDRI
+519 LDYEIDLARPVGDRI
-534 VGLAY
+534 MNLTY
-539 GGKALAPE
+539 GGAPVPAD

-560 GGGNFPG
+560 GGGNFPA

-594 LDVAVFSRDNW
+594 LDASVFSQSNW
-605 RLTVNGRPLTVTPQ
+605 RLTVNGAPLTVTD
-619 T
+619 

>member
-1 MTDPNIP
+1 MTDPNTP

-26 ATLAGAAAA
+26 ATLAGA
-35 HAGPAAGS
+35 PAAQAVPATG
-43 DTRAGGGKQFT
+43 RKPFT

-75 VPYSD
+75 VPYAD
-80 SASNRIG
+80 TAGNKIG

-123 YFAKIN
+123 YFAKIS
-129 PISATVKHPMA
+129 PISATVTHPMA
-140 LAMNSV
+140 LAMNAV
-146 GYDAVCLG
+146 GYDAVGLG

-169 GQLDFPLLGA
+169 RQLDFPLLGA
-179 NVRDAATGSRAFTPY
+179 NVHDAVTGQRAFTPY
-194 VLKRVKTGNGWV
+194 VLKRVKTDNGWL

-221 DRDNVQGRLDFNGI
+221 DRDNVQGKLDFNGI
-235 VEEARKVIPEMKA
+235 VEEAKTVIPQLKA
-248 AGADVVIVSSHS
+248 AGADVVIVTSHS

-280 QLAEEVPGIDAIL
+280 QLAEEVPGIDAVL

-304 FVTNKDTGRQVLL
+304 FVTNKATGKQVLL
-317 AEPLKWGMRV
+317 TEPLKWGMRV
-327 SVMDLE
+327 SVMVLE
-333 LAREKGQWTVISAH
+333 LAKDKGRWTVTSAR

-352 AKTVDADPAVVRAV
+352 AKSVDADPAVVRAV
-366 QAGHDATVKY
+366 QAGHEATVKY
-376 VNAVI
+376 VNEVI
-381 GTSTAP
+381 GTCTAP
-387 LSTATACWQDSA
+387 LSTATACWEDSA

-404 NYVQASTIKAEL
+404 NYIQASTIKAEL
-416 AGGPNAG
+416 ANSPSAG

-431 AFSREVDVK
+431 AFSRSVDVK

-468 VKAYLEWSAQYFRP
+468 VKDYLEWSAQYFKP
-482 VSTTTARAA
+482 VLSTTARAA
-491 DVTNAVTATAPNG
+491 DVTNAATAVAPGG

-519 LDYEIDLARPAGDRI
+519 LKYEIDLAKPVGQRI
-534 VGLAY
+534 TGLSY
-539 GGKALAPE
+539 GTGALRMD
-547 QEFAMA
+547 QEFALA

-560 GGGNFPG
+560 GGGNFPA

-586 DYVVDRGT
+586 DYVVEHGS
-594 LDVAVFSRDNW
+594 LDVAVFSQDNW
-605 RLTVNGRPLTVTPQ
+605 RLTVNGEALTVTA
-619 T
+619 

>member
-1 MTDPNIP
+1 MTDPIP
-8 LSRRA
+8 SPSRRA
-13 MLTAALVG
+13 MLSAALVG
-21 GSAAA
+21 GTAAA
-26 ATLAGAAAA
+26 ATFAGA
-35 HAGPAAGS
+35 PAAQARQALQPDGK
-43 DTRAGGGKQFT
+43 KQFT

-67 FNWDYFKN
+67 FNWDYFKDTAYADAAGN
-75 VPYSD
+75 K
-80 SASNRIG
+80 IG
-87 IAQAATLIKAMRA
+87 IAQASTLIKAMRE
-100 ERGAANTLTID
+100 ERGAASTLTID

-123 YFAKIN
+123 YFAKIR
-129 PISATVKHPMA
+129 PISETVTHPMA
-140 LAMNSV
+140 LAMNAV
-146 GYDAVCLG
+146 GYDAVGLG

-169 GQLDFPLLGA
+169 KQLDFPLLGA
-179 NVRDAATGSRAFTPY
+179 NVHDAVTGERAFTPFL
-194 VLKRVKTGNGWV
+194 LKRVKTDNGWL
-206 TVGLVGFVTPGCALW
+206 TAGLVGFVTPGCALW
-221 DRDNVQGRLDFNGI
+221 DRDNVQGKLDFNGI
-235 VEEARKVIPEMKA
+235 VEEAKTVIPQMKA

-274 PENAST
+274 AENVST
-280 QLAEEVPGIDAIL
+280 ELAQQVPGIDAIL
-293 VGHAHLEIPER
+293 VGHAHVEIPER
-304 FVTNKDTGRQVLL
+304 FVTNLSTGKEVLL
-317 AEPLKWGMRV
+317 TEPLKWGMRV
-327 SVMDLE
+327 SVMDLQ
-333 LAREKGQWTVISAH
+333 LAKDKGQWTVISAS
-347 SHLLD
+347 SHLLN
-352 AKTVDADPAVVRAV
+352 AATAEADPAVVRAV
-366 QAGHDATVKY
+366 KAGHDATVMY
-376 VNAVI
+376 VNEVI

-387 LSTATACWQDSA
+387 LSTDTACWEDSA

-404 NYVQASTIKAEL
+404 NFVQASTIKAEL
-416 AGGPNAG
+416 AGSANAA

-431 AFSREVDVK
+431 AFSRAVDVA

-468 VKAYLEWSAQYFRP
+468 VKAYLEWSAQYFKA
-482 VSTTTARAA
+482 VSATTASAA
-491 DVTNAVTATAPNG
+491 DVTNAVTTMAPGG

-519 LDYEIDLARPAGDRI
+519 LTYDIDLARPVGDRI
-534 VGLAY
+534 LGLSY
-539 GGKALAPE
+539 GGVPLRPD

-594 LDVAVFSRDNW
+594 LDAALFSRKDW
-605 RLTVNGRPLTVTPQ
+605 RLVVNGQPLAVTP
-619 T
+619 

>member
-1 MTDPNIP
+1 MTDATPS

-13 MLTAALVG
+13 MLAAALVG
-21 GSAAA
+21 GGTAA
-26 ATLAGAAAA
+26 ATLAGAPAAN
-35 HAGPAAGS
+35 AGPASA
-43 DTRAGGGKQFT
+43 RKRFT

-75 VPYSD
+75 LPYAD
-80 SASNRIG
+80 TAGNKIG
-87 IAQAATLIKAMRA
+87 IAQASTLIKAMRA

-123 YFAKIN
+123 YFAKIR
-129 PISATVKHPMA
+129 PISATVTHPMA
-140 LAMNSV
+140 SAMNAV
-146 GYDAVCLG
+146 GYDAAGLG

-169 GQLDFPLLGA
+169 RQLDFPLLGA
-179 NVRDAATGSRAFTPY
+179 NVHDAVTGQRAFTPY
-194 VLKRVKTGNGWV
+194 VLKRVKTDNGWL
-206 TVGLVGFVTPGCALW
+206 TVGVVGFVTPGCALW
-221 DRDNVQGRLDFNGI
+221 DRDNVQGKLDFNGI
-235 VEEARKVIPEMKA
+235 VEEARTVIPQLKA
-248 AGADVVIVSSHS
+248 AGADVVIVTSHS

-274 PENAST
+274 AENAST

-304 FVTNKDTGRQVLL
+304 FVTNKSSGKQVLL
-317 AEPLKWGMRV
+317 TEPLKWGMRV

-333 LAREKGQWTVISAH
+333 LARDKGQWTVTAAH

-366 QAGHDATVKY
+366 RSGHEATVKY
-376 VNAVI
+376 VNEVI

-387 LSTATACWQDSA
+387 LTTATACWEDSA

-416 AGGPNAG
+416 ANGPAAD

-431 AFSREVDVK
+431 AFSRSVDVK

-468 VKAYLEWSAQYFRP
+468 VKDYLEWSAQFFQP
-482 VSTTTARAA
+482 VTTTTARAA
-491 DVTNAVTATAPNG
+491 DVTNAVTTMAPGG

-519 LDYEIDLARPAGDRI
+519 LNYEIDLAKPVGQRIAG
-534 VGLAY
+534 LTY
-539 GGKALAPE
+539 GTGALRMD
-547 QEFAMA
+547 QEFALA

-560 GGGNFPG
+560 GGGNFPA

-594 LDVAVFSRDNW
+594 LDVAVFSQANW
-605 RLTVNGRPLTVTPQ
+605 RLTVNGAALTITA
-619 T
+619 

>member
-1 MTDPNIP
+1 MTDPNP
-8 LSRRA
+8 ALSRRA
-13 MLTAALVG
+13 MLTAAFVG

-26 ATLAGAAAA
+26 AAFSGAPAAQA
-35 HAGPAAGS
+35 APAGPANG
-43 DTRAGGGKQFT
+43 RQQFN

-67 FNWDYFKN
+67 FNWDYFKDAA
-75 VPYSD
+75 YSD
-80 SASNRIG
+80 SAGNKVG
-87 IAQAATLIKAMRA
+87 IAQASTLIKAVRA
-100 ERGAANTLTID
+100 ERGAASTLTID
-111 AGDTIQ
+111 SGDTIQ

-129 PISATVKHPMA
+129 PISDSVRHPMA
-140 LAMNSV
+140 LAMNAV
-146 GYDAVCLG
+146 GYDAAALG

-161 IPLLRTWE
+161 IPMLRTWE
-169 GQLDFPLLGA
+169 QQLDFPLLGA
-179 NVRDAATGSRAFTPY
+179 NVHDAATGQRAFTPY
-194 VLKRVKTGNGWV
+194 VLKRVRTDTGWL

-221 DRDNVQGRLDFNGI
+221 DRDNVQGKLDFNGI
-235 VEEARKVIPEMKA
+235 VEEARTVIPQMKA

-274 PENAST
+274 AENAST
-280 QLAEEVPGIDAIL
+280 QLAEEVAGIDAIL

-304 FVTNKDTGRQVLL
+304 FVTNKATGRQVLL
-317 AEPLKWGMRV
+317 TEPLKWGMRV
-327 SVMDLE
+327 AVIDLQ
-333 LAREKGQWTVISAH
+333 LVKDQGRWSVISAH

-352 AKTVDADPAVVRAV
+352 AKTAEADPAVVSAV
-366 QAGHDATVKY
+366 RAGHEATVKY
-376 VNAVI
+376 VNQVI

-387 LSTATACWQDSA
+387 LSTATACWSDSA

-416 AGGPNAG
+416 AGGPAAA

-431 AFSREVDVK
+431 AFSRSVDVK

-456 NTLLSIKVTGAQ
+456 NTLLSIKVNGAQ
-468 VKAYLEWSAQYFRP
+468 VKAYLEWSAQYFKP
-482 VSTTTARAA
+482 VSGTTARAA
-491 DVTNAVTATAPNG
+491 DVTNATTALAPNG

-519 LDYEIDLARPAGDRI
+519 LTYEIDLARPVGDRI
-534 VGLAY
+534 MNLTY
-539 GGKALAPE
+539 GGSPLPAD

-560 GGGNFPG
+560 GGGNFPA

-586 DYVVDRGT
+586 DYVVAHGT
-594 LDVAVFSRDNW
+594 LDAAVFSQANW
-605 RLTVNGRPLTVTPQ
+605 RLTVNGQPLSVTA
-619 T
+619 

>member
-1 MTDPNIP
+1 MTDPNP
-8 LSRRA
+8 SFSRRA
-13 MLTAALVG
+13 MLTAAFVG

-26 ATLAGAAAA
+26 ATLSGAPAA
-35 HAGPAAGS
+35 HAAPANGK
-43 DTRAGGGKQFT
+43 KQFT

-67 FNWDYFKN
+67 FNWDYFKD

-80 SASNRIG
+80 SSGNKIG
-87 IAQAATLIKAMRA
+87 IAQAATLIKAVRA
-100 ERGAANTLTID
+100 ERGAGNTLTID
-111 AGDTIQ
+111 SGDTIQ

-123 YFAKIN
+123 YFAKVN
-129 PISATVKHPMA
+129 PISDTVKHPMA
-140 LAMNSV
+140 LAMNAV
-146 GYDAVCLG
+146 GYDAVALG

-161 IPLLRTWE
+161 IPMLRTWE
-169 GQLDFPLLGA
+169 KQLDFPLLGA
-179 NVRDAATGSRAFTPY
+179 NVHDAVSGGRAFTPY

-221 DRDNVQGRLDFNGI
+221 DRDNVQGKLDFNGI
-235 VEEARKVIPEMKA
+235 VEEAKTVIPEMKA

-304 FVTNKDTGRQVLL
+304 FVTNKATGRQVLL
-317 AEPLKWGMRV
+317 TEPLKWGMRV
-327 SVMDLE
+327 AVIDLDLVKDRGE
-333 LAREKGQWTVISAH
+333 WKVASAH

-352 AKTVDADPAVVRAV
+352 AKTVDPDPAVVNAV
-366 QAGHDATVKY
+366 QAGHEATVKY
-376 VNAVI
+376 VNQVI

-387 LSTATACWQDSA
+387 LSTATACWGDSA

-404 NYVQASTIKAEL
+404 NYVQAATIKAEL
-416 AGGPNAG
+416 ANGPAAA

-431 AFSREVDVK
+431 AFSRSVDVK

-468 VKAYLEWSAQYFRP
+468 VKAYLEWSAQYFKP
-482 VSTTTARAA
+482 VSGTTARAQ
-491 DVTNAVTATAPNG
+491 DVTNAATAIAPNG

-519 LDYEIDLARPAGDRI
+519 LNYEIDLGRPVGDRI
-534 VGLAY
+534 MNLTY
-539 GGKALAPE
+539 GGAPVPADK
-547 QEFAMA
+547 EFAMA

-560 GGGNFPG
+560 GGGNFPA

-586 DYVVDRGT
+586 DYVVARGT
-594 LDVAVFSRDNW
+594 LDASVFSQDNW
-605 RLTVNGRPLTVTPQ
+605 RLTVNGQALTVTA
-619 T
+619 

>member
-1 MTDPNIP
+1 MTDPNP
-8 LSRRA
+8 SFSRRA
-13 MLTAALVG
+13 MLTAAFVG

-26 ATLAGAAAA
+26 AALSGA
-35 HAGPAAGS
+35 PAAQAAPANNGK
-43 DTRAGGGKQFT
+43 KQFN

-67 FNWDYFKN
+67 FNWDYFKD

-80 SASNRIG
+80 AAGNKIG
-87 IAQAATLIKAMRA
+87 IAQAATLIKAVRA
-100 ERGAANTLTID
+100 ERGAGNTLTID
-111 AGDTIQ
+111 SGDTIQ

-123 YFAKIN
+123 YFAKVN
-129 PISATVKHPMA
+129 PISETVKHPMA
-140 LAMNSV
+140 LAMNAV
-146 GYDAVCLG
+146 GYDAVALG

-161 IPLLRTWE
+161 IPMLRTWE
-169 GQLDFPLLGA
+169 KQLDFPLLGA
-179 NVRDAATGSRAFTPY
+179 NVHDAVTGQRAFTPY
-194 VLKRVKTGNGWV
+194 VLKRVKTENGWL

-221 DRDNVQGRLDFNGI
+221 DRDNVQGKLDFNGI
-235 VEEARKVIPEMKA
+235 VEEARTVIPQMKA

-274 PENAST
+274 AENAST

-304 FVTNKDTGRQVLL
+304 FVTNKATGRQVLL
-317 AEPLKWGMRV
+317 TEPLKWGMRIAV
-327 SVMDLE
+327 IDLQ
-333 LAREKGQWTVISAH
+333 LAKDRGQWSVTSAH

-352 AKTVDADPAVVRAV
+352 AKTVEADPAVVSAV
-366 QAGHDATVKY
+366 QAGHEATVKY
-376 VNAVI
+376 VNQVI

-387 LSTATACWQDSA
+387 LSTATACWGDSA

-416 AGGPNAG
+416 ANGPAAG

-431 AFSREVDVK
+431 AFSRSVDVK

-468 VKAYLEWSAQYFRP
+468 VKAYLEWSAQYFKP
-482 VSTTTARAA
+482 VSGTTARAQ
-491 DVTNAVTATAPNG
+491 DVTNAVTALAPNG

-534 VGLAY
+534 RNLTY
-539 GGKALAPE
+539 GGSPVGAE

-560 GGGNFPG
+560 GGGGFPA

-586 DYVVDRGT
+586 DYVVARGT
-594 LDVAVFSRDNW
+594 LDAAVFSQSNW
-605 RLTVNGRPLTVTPQ
+605 RLTVNGEPLTVTA
-619 T
+619 

>member
-1 MTDPNIP
+1 MTDPTP
-8 LSRRA
+8 SPSRRA

-21 GSAAA
+21 GTAA
-26 ATLAGAAAA
+26 ATTFAGA
-35 HAGPAAGS
+35 PAAQARPALRPE
-43 DTRAGGGKQFT
+43 DKKQFT

-75 VPYSD
+75 TSYAD
-80 SASNRIG
+80 AAGNKIG
-87 IAQAATLIKAMRA
+87 NAQASTLIKAMRA
-100 ERGAANTLTID
+100 ECGAANTLTID

-123 YFAKIN
+123 YFAKIRPVSDSVTH
-129 PISATVKHPMA
+129 PIT
-140 LAMNSV
+140 LAMNAV
-146 GYDAVCLG
+146 GYDAVGLG

-169 GQLDFPLLGA
+169 KQLDFPLLGA
-179 NVRDAATGSRAFTPY
+179 NVHDAVTGQRAFTPY
-194 VLKRVKTGNGWV
+194 VLKRIKTDNGWL

-221 DRDNVQGRLDFNGI
+221 DRDNVQGKLDFNGI
-235 VEEARKVIPEMKA
+235 VEEARTVIPQMKA

-280 QLAEEVPGIDAIL
+280 LLAEEVPGIDAIL
-293 VGHAHLEIPER
+293 VGHAHVEIPER
-304 FVTNKDTGRQVLL
+304 FVTHKATGKQVLL
-317 AEPLKWGMRV
+317 TEPLKWGMRV
-327 SVMDLE
+327 SVMDLRLTKE
-333 LAREKGQWTVISAH
+333 RGRWNVTSAS

-352 AKTVDADPAVVRAV
+352 AKTAEPDPAVVRAV
-366 QAGHDATVKY
+366 QAGHEATVKY
-376 VNAVI
+376 VNEVI
-381 GTSTAP
+381 GTSTAA
-387 LSTATACWQDSA
+387 LSTGTACWQDTA

-404 NYVQASTIKAEL
+404 NFVQASTIKAEL
-416 AGGPNAG
+416 AGGANAG

-431 AFSREVDVK
+431 AFSRAVDVK

-468 VKAYLEWSAQYFRP
+468 VKAYLEWSAQYFKP
-482 VSTTTARAA
+482 VTGTTAAAA
-491 DVTNAVTATAPNG
+491 DVTNSVTPTAPGG

-519 LDYEIDLARPAGDRI
+519 LTYDIDLARPVGSRI
-534 VGLAY
+534 SNLSY
-539 GGKALAPE
+539 GGEALRAD

-586 DYVVDRGT
+586 DYVVDSGT
-594 LDVAVFSRDNW
+594 LDAALFSRSDW
-605 RLTVNGRPLTVTPQ
+605 RLVVNGQPLTVIP
-619 T
+619 

>member
-1 MTDPNIP
+1 MTDPTP
-8 LSRRA
+8 SPSRRA

-21 GSAAA
+21 GTAA
-26 ATLAGAAAA
+26 ATTFAGA
-35 HAGPAAGS
+35 PAAQARPALRPE
-43 DTRAGGGKQFT
+43 DNKQFT

-75 VPYSD
+75 TSYAD
-80 SASNRIG
+80 AAGNKIG
-87 IAQAATLIKAMRA
+87 IAQASTLIKAMRA
-100 ERGAANTLTID
+100 ECGTANTLTID

-123 YFAKIN
+123 YFAKIR
-129 PISATVKHPMA
+129 PISDSVTHPMA
-140 LAMNSV
+140 LAMNAV
-146 GYDAVCLG
+146 GYDAVGLG

-169 GQLDFPLLGA
+169 KQLDFPLLGA
-179 NVRDAATGSRAFTPY
+179 NVHDAVTGQRAFTPY
-194 VLKRVKTGNGWV
+194 VLKRIKTDNGWL

-221 DRDNVQGRLDFNGI
+221 DRDNVQGKLDFNGI
-235 VEEARKVIPEMKA
+235 VEEARTVIPQMKA

-280 QLAEEVPGIDAIL
+280 LLAEEVPGIDAIL
-293 VGHAHLEIPER
+293 VGHAHVEIPER
-304 FVTNKDTGRQVLL
+304 FVTHKATGKQVLL
-317 AEPLKWGMRV
+317 TEPLKWGMRV
-327 SVMDLE
+327 SVMDLR
-333 LAREKGQWTVISAH
+333 LTKDRGRWNVTSAS

-352 AKTVDADPAVVRAV
+352 AKTAEPDPAVVRAV
-366 QAGHDATVKY
+366 QAGHEATVKY
-376 VNAVI
+376 VNEVI
-381 GTSTAP
+381 GTSTAA
-387 LSTATACWQDSA
+387 LSTGTACWQDSA

-404 NYVQASTIKAEL
+404 NFVQASTIKAEL
-416 AGGPNAG
+416 AGGANAG

-431 AFSREVDVK
+431 AFSRAVDVK

-468 VKAYLEWSAQYFRP
+468 VKAYLEWSAQYVKP
-482 VSTTTARAA
+482 VTGTTAAAA
-491 DVTNAVTATAPNG
+491 DVTNSVTPTAPGG

-519 LDYEIDLARPAGDRI
+519 LTYDIDLARPVGSRI
-534 VGLAY
+534 SNLSY
-539 GGKALAPE
+539 GGEALRAD

-586 DYVVDRGT
+586 DYVVDSGT
-594 LDVAVFSRDNW
+594 LDAALFSRSDW
-605 RLTVNGRPLTVTPQ
+605 RLVVNGQPLTVIP
-619 T
+619 

>member
-1 MTDPNIP
+1 MTDPNP
-8 LSRRA
+8 SFSRRA
-13 MLTAALVG
+13 MLAAALVG

-26 ATLAGAAAA
+26 ATLSGA
-35 HAGPAAGS
+35 PAAQAAPAN
-43 DTRAGGGKQFT
+43 DKKQFR

-67 FNWDYFKN
+67 FNWDYFKDE
-75 VPYSD
+75 PYSD
-80 SASNRIG
+80 NAGNKIG
-87 IAQAATLIKAMRA
+87 IAQASTLIKAVRA

-111 AGDTIQ
+111 SGDTIQ

-129 PISATVKHPMA
+129 PISGSVKHPMA
-140 LAMNSV
+140 LAMNAV
-146 GYDAVCLG
+146 GYDAVALG

-169 GQLDFPLLGA
+169 KQLDFPLLGA
-179 NVRDAATGSRAFTPY
+179 NVHDAVTGGRAFTPY
-194 VLKRVKTGNGWV
+194 ILKRVKTENGWL

-221 DRDNVQGRLDFNGI
+221 DRDNVQGKLDFNGI
-235 VEEARKVIPEMKA
+235 VEEAKTVIPQMKA

-274 PENAST
+274 AENAST

-304 FVTNKDTGRQVLL
+304 FVTNTATGRQVLL
-317 AEPLKWGMRV
+317 TEPLKWGMRV
-327 SVMDLE
+327 AVIDLQ
-333 LAREKGQWTVISAH
+333 LVKDRGQWTVTSAH

-352 AKTVDADPAVVRAV
+352 AKTVDADPAVVSAV
-366 QAGHDATVKY
+366 QAGHEATVKY
-376 VNAVI
+376 VNQVI

-387 LSTATACWQDSA
+387 LTTATACWADSA

-416 AGGPNAG
+416 ANGPDAG

-431 AFSREVDVK
+431 AFSRSVDVK

-482 VSTTTARAA
+482 VGGTTARAQ
-491 DVTNAVTATAPNG
+491 DVTNAVTALAPNG

-519 LDYEIDLARPAGDRI
+519 LNYEIDLARPAGDRI
-534 VGLAY
+534 MNLTY
-539 GGKALAPE
+539 GGAPVPAGK
-547 QEFAMA
+547 EFAMA

-560 GGGNFPG
+560 GGGNFPA

-586 DYVVDRGT
+586 DYVVAHGT
-594 LDVAVFSRDNW
+594 LDAAVFSQSNW
-605 RLTVNGRPLTVTPQ
+605 RLTVNGQPLTVTA
-619 T
+619 